1 MKVKFSNFYK
11 SHKLHSRIF
20 TKIKKL
26 IKRNEFIGGSEVL
39 EFEKNFSSF
48 IGLKYCITVGNGTD
62 ALEIALESLKL
73 KTESEIIVP
82 AHTWLSTAEIVVRS
96 GFKLVFCDIDI
107 DSYTL
112 DISDLKKK
120 ISKKTSCIIAVHMY
134 GIPASMREINKIIRK
149 KNIKIIE
156 DCSQAHGSFIKNKH
170 VGTFSDIATFSFFP
184 SKNLGAYGDG
194 GAIVTNNNLLA
205 DYCRRVKN
213 HGSLT
218 KYDHQFPG
226 RNSRLDS
233 IQAAILNIKLKNLK
247 KNIIKRNLLANI
259 YFNFLK
265 GINEINL
272 PKLEKNIC
280 YSYHQFVIKLNKNRD
295 SLRLFLAKNGIET
308 MLHYPYTL
316 DELSFFKNVKGV
328 NKVPNTKNLGNK
340 ILSLPISEDHNI
352 KEIKFISRMINVFF
366 KKNN

>member
-1 MKVKFSNFYK
+1 MKIKFSNFYK
-11 SHKLHSRIF
+11 SHKLHPRIF
-20 TKIKKL
+20 FKIKKL
-26 IKRNEFIGGSEVL
+26 IKNNELIGGSEVL
-39 EFEKNFSSF
+39 KFEKNFASF
-48 IGLKYCITVGNGTD
+48 VKIKYCVTVGNGTD

-73 KTESEIIVP
+73 KKGTEIIVP
-82 AHTWLSTAEIVVRS
+82 AHTWISTAEIVVRS

-107 DSYTL
+107 DTYT
-112 DISDLKKK
+112 INVFDLKKK
-120 ISKKTSCIIAVHMY
+120 ISKKTSCIIPVHMY
-134 GIPASMREINKIIRK
+134 GNPANMEEINKIAK
-149 KNIKIIE
+149 KRNIKIIE

-233 IQAAILNIKLKNLK
+233 IQAAILNIKLKNLN

-265 GINEINL
+265 DINEINL
-272 PKLEKNIC
+272 PKLKKNIC
-280 YSYHQFVIKLNKNRD
+280 YSYHQFVIKLSKNRD
-295 SLRLFLAKNGIET
+295 ALRLFLAKNGIET

-340 ILSLPISEDHNI
+340 ILSLPISEDHNS